1 MLPLENSIDYFC
13 LKRMPVQR
21 RSLKDQVRQ
30 QILERILKGRYLP
43 GQRLREVAVA
53 EELELA
59 D

>member
-1 MLPLENSIDYFC
+1 MLSTGSSPAGLNRAEG
-13 LKRMPVQR
+13 
-21 RSLKDQVRQ
+21 
-30 QILERILKGRYLP
+30 ILKGRYLP